1 MKITIQQLKL
11 NHFKGIRNAT
21 IVFNESAN
29 VIAGRNATG
38 KSTIADAFSW
48 LLFGKDMLDR
58 KDFEVKT
65 LQNGEVIPRIDHEV
79 EAIIYIDGVK
89 ETLKRTLKE
98 KWVKKQG
105 TNEQVFTG
113 NETIYTVNDVPK
125 SQKDY
130 QDYINKIIPEATFKL
145 LTNPAYFN
153 SIKWQDRRAM
163 LTAIASI
170 QDDDSI
176 AGKELADV
184 LIKMRSER
192 KSFEDFKKEYA
203 AKRQKIKAAMESI
216 PSRIDE
222 LNRTKPEQKNW
233 AEIQAKIDA
242 LRSEVSNLQKRISN
256 ANDGNKEA
264 FEYQKKAID
273 RKMFLQSKI
282 AEKDLAAR
290 KQFLDD
296 SGKKDREIADL
307 NNQFEQ
313 IKNLLKRKNDLL
325 GIKLDDAGQKEKQ
338 LVTLRAEYRIVSD
351 LIYNDHAVCPT
362 CGQPMPKDKALESFN
377 KEKADRLIEINR
389 RGVLLKSQ
397 KEEIEADIS
406 SLDNDIKAHTL
417 SLRELENKNK
427 EIKNSPSNLKPVEL
441 ILSEDVEY
449 VSIKKELDAIE
460 IPEVATVDTTN
471 ISDAIKQMNNEIEAL
486 IVELSNR
493 EIIERAN
500 AREKELIDEEKTLA
514 DELTIVEGMEYSL
527 QQFQSKKMQAVEDA
541 VNKLFPTV
549 KFRMFDQQINGGIAD
564 TCETMINGVPF
575 SDANRAAQ
583 INAGLEIIATF
594 SKVHDTYCP
603 IFIDNAEAVNSL
615 FDIPTQ
621 IVALYVNDSKDLEV
635 NKISKVA

>member
-242 LRSEVSNLQKRISN
+242 LRSEVSNLQKMISN

-325 GIKLDDAGQKEKQ
+325 GIKLEDAGQKEKQ

>member
-500 AREKELIDEEKTLA
+500 AREKELLDEEKALA